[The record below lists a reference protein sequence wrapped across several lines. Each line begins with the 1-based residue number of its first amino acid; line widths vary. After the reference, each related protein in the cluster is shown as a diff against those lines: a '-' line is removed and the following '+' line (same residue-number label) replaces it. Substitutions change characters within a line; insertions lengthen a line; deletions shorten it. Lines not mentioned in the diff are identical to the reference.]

1 MTVPPNAERHQ
12 AHVTAG
18 PGGVMTEE
26 VGCITGELT
35 VVTTAFP
42 TGQAWVAVQT
52 RGADEWY
59 TLTGTPTPLP
69 AGESLAHYHQRV
81 LDAVRTGGETVAPPA
96 AGTGQ

>member
-1 MTVPPNAERHQ
+1 M
-12 AHVTAG
+12 TAG

-69 AGESLAHYHQRV
+69 MGESLAHYHQRV

>member
-1 MTVPPNAERHQ
+1 MTTPPDAERQQ

-26 VGCITGELT
+26 VGCITGDLT

-42 TGQAWVAVQT
+42 DGQAWVAIQY

-69 AGESLAHYHQRV
+69 GNCSLAEYHQRV
-81 LDAVRTGGETVAPPA
+81 ITAVHNGGEAVAPGSAP
-96 AGTGQ
+96 GR